1 MNVEIKYNSPLR
13 FLDYDV
19 SKYLY
24 ENYFPS
30 SKAKDK
36 KNIVNDQY
44 KYYLNDYLQHYNL
57 NNIYERNMI
66 ICIRRNLYRRLSF
79 SYYLNLNNKIKY
91 IIKKRHL
98 KNKKTLSEQRAID
111 YKMESIKIF
120 KNL

>member
-19 SKYLY
+19 SQYLY

-36 KNIVNDQY
+36 KKTVNDQY
-44 KYYLNDYLQHYNL
+44 NYYLNNYLQHYNL

>member
-19 SKYLY
+19 SQYLY

-30 SKAKDK
+30 NKSKDK
-36 KNIVNDQY
+36 KNIVNKQY
-44 KYYLNDYLQHYNL
+44 NYYLNDYLQHYNL

-79 SYYLNLNNKIKY
+79 SYYLNI
-91 IIKKRHL
+91 
-98 KNKKTLSEQRAID
+98 
-111 YKMESIKIF
+111 
-120 KNL
+120 

>member
-19 SKYLY
+19 SQYLY

-66 ICIRRNLYRRLSF
+66 ICIRRNHRWYSKKSSF
-79 SYYLNLNNKIKY
+79 DFLVLFIS
-91 IIKKRHL
+91 
-98 KNKKTLSEQRAID
+98 Q
-111 YKMESIKIF
+111 
-120 KNL
+120 

>member
-19 SKYLY
+19 SQYLY

-36 KNIVNDQY
+36 KKKVNDQY
-44 KYYLNDYLQHYNL
+44 NYYLNNYLQHYNL

-79 SYYLNLNNKIKY
+79 SYYLNNKIKF

-98 KNKKTLSEQRAID
+98 KNKKKKTLSEQRAID

-120 KNL
+120 KNH